1 MAITSASNLEIG
13 FSKWKTQQLC
23 ERNGVP
29 APLTFTPNSLD
40 DLSRL
45 ANDLVYPV
53 VIKPRIGNSA
63 KGVII
68 VYDAEHFLQSY
79 KSLLDQYGF
88 VDDHWPIVQEYLGK
102 DLHGVCMI
110 YENGELRAS
119 FCEQYLRCKQ
129 EDMFGTSTYRISTY
143 VREHIVTCKRLA
155 DSLGWHGVLHF
166 DILVDPNTGV
176 GKIIEMNPRFWGAL
190 NLAIVSGVDFPYML
204 YQLALTGEIDS
215 VASAYRT
222 NVTSRWVVGD
232 LIALVDALA
241 GNGNVQSK
249 LRRIRDIIMTPVFA
263 STDDFRLSDPATFL
277 FEMADYASRY
287 LGSGSRNPVTEGMIR

>member
-1 MAITSASNLEIG
+1 MSESQIERVPVIVTNGWLRTSYNVVESLGKRGIPVHVVDASKYAMCRVSRWTKSFHRVPNHYDDPEGFVRAVAEIAVQVGAKVLIPIHEESLAIVRFRHMLPPDLRMAITSASNLEIG

-176 GKIIEMNPRFWGAL
+176 GKIIEMNPRF
-190 NLAIVSGVDFPYML
+190 GV
-204 YQLALTGEIDS
+204 
-215 VASAYRT
+215 R
-222 NVTSRWVVGD
+222 
-232 LIALVDALA
+232 
-241 GNGNVQSK
+241 
-249 LRRIRDIIMTPVFA
+249 
-263 STDDFRLSDPATFL
+263 
-277 FEMADYASRY
+277 
-287 LGSGSRNPVTEGMIR
+287 